1 MTTLQLQQI
10 EKTFDGDGGVAVRAL
25 GGVNL
30 RVEQGAFVV
39 IVGSNGSGKST
50 LLQIVAGA
58 DTPDFGSVFL
68 DGRDITSLKEHQR
81 ARYIGRVF
89 QNPLQGTVGAMSVEE
104 NLALAACRGRRF
116 NLAPALHRSLHDEIS
131 RRLEELGIGLE
142 KRMKQPI
149 ATLSG
154 GQRQV
159 VTMLMATW
167 HQPRLLLLDEHTA
180 ALDPQ
185 SAELVLRMTGSI
197 VDQGGI
203 TVIMVTHSM
212 EQAVIYGD
220 RLLMMHRGKIALD
233 LSGVEK
239 HRAQPEELRRH
250 FEELRRTELLDE
262 SIATLLRDQYV

>member
-1 MTTLQLQQI
+1 MTTLQLQNI
-10 EKTFDGDGGVAVRAL
+10 VKSFDGESGTAVRAL
-25 GGVNL
+25 DSVSL

-39 IVGSNGSGKST
+39 VVGSNGSGKST
-50 LLQIVAGA
+50 LLQIIAGA
-58 DTPDFGSVFL
+58 DAPDSGSVFL
-68 DGRDITSLKEHQR
+68 DGRDITALREHER
-81 ARYIGRVF
+81 AASIGRVF

-116 NLAPALHRSLHDEIS
+116 NLLPAMQCRLHEDIR

-142 KRMKQPI
+142 HRMKQPI
-149 ATLSG
+149 ASLSG

-159 VTMLMATW
+159 VTMLMAVW

-185 SAELVLRMTGSI
+185 SAELVLRMTGRI

-203 TVIMVTHSM
+203 TVVMVTHSM
-212 EQAVIYGD
+212 EQAVSFGD
-220 RLLMMHRGKIALD
+220 RLLMMHRGRIALD

-262 SIATLLRDQYV
+262 SIAALLRDQYV